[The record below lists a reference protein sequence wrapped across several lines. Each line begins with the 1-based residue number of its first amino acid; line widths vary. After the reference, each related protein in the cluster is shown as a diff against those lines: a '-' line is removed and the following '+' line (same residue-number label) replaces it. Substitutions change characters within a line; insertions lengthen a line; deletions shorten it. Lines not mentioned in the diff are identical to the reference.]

1 MGGRRANSIRQQR
14 QGSPMFHSAI
24 TRRVLTL
31 GILLGIGVSG
41 CIKPTIQFVPTTL
54 SMRRSLAI
62 PDVYPLGSNVR
73 AHYHQMETNGEAV
86 DFVINRNEFIGST
99 AELNSSGLDH
109 VLEIA
114 ARARRDPFPI
124 VVERSENNS
133 DPELDQHRRQM
144 VAWILTEKGVQNAAS
159 RTVVSQA
166 YDPGMNGNPAR
177 EAYYRFIEDGDDSNG
192 FGGGGGG
199 GFGGGI

>member
-1 MGGRRANSIRQQR
+1 MI
-14 QGSPMFHSAI
+14 HSAKI
-24 TRRVLTL
+24 RRVLVL
-31 GILLGIGVSG
+31 GMLTGICASG

-54 SMRRSLAI
+54 SMRRSLAF
-62 PDVYPLGSNVR
+62 PDVYPVGSTVR

-124 VVERSENNS
+124 IVERSENNS

-144 VAWILTEKGVQNAAS
+144 VAWILTEKGVQNAVS
-159 RTVVSQA
+159 RTVVSRA

-199 GFGGGI
+199 GGFGGGI

>member
-1 MGGRRANSIRQQR
+1 
-14 QGSPMFHSAI
+14 MFHSAKI
-24 TRRVLTL
+24 RQVLVL
-31 GILLGIGVSG
+31 GMLIGICASG

-62 PDVYPLGSNVR
+62 PDVYPLGSTVR

-124 VVERSENNS
+124 IVERSENNS

-144 VAWILTEKGVQNAAS
+144 VAWILTEKGVQNAVS

-166 YDPGMNGNPAR
+166 YDPGMNGSPA
-177 EAYYRFIEDGDDSNG
+177 EDAYYRFISNG
-192 FGGGGGG
+192 NNGNSFGGGGGSGGG

>member
-1 MGGRRANSIRQQR
+1 MLNSVKRHCL
-14 QGSPMFHSAI
+14 M
-24 TRRVLTL
+24 TL
-31 GILLGIGVSG
+31 ALLAAVGASG

-54 SMRRSLAI
+54 SMRRSLSI
-62 PDVYPLGSNVR
+62 PDVYPLGSTVR

-86 DFVINRNEFIGST
+86 DFVINRHEFIGST
-99 AELNSSGLDH
+99 AELNSFGLDH

-124 VVERSENNS
+124 LVERSENNS

-144 VAWILTEKGVQNAAS
+144 VAWILAEKGVPNAAS

-166 YDPGMNGNPAR
+166 YDPGMNGNPAQD
-177 EAYYRFIEDGDDSNG
+177 AYYRFIEDGDNDTGG
-192 FGGGGGG
+192 FGGGG
-199 GFGGGI
+199 F